1 MSAKS
6 GLMASAAIAAF
17 VTASCVS
24 GETSAPAEET
34 QPFIDPL
41 VLSQS
46 MCGSP
51 SSTSLATTASTEI
64 VANPDFAFEAAFA
77 LPDDV
82 VAQFHYPIS
91 TESAEAQHWFD
102 TGLTHMANFNHD
114 EAIAA
119 FRQAQAADA
128 DCAMCYWGEA
138 LSFGSNINAPYDAN
152 RGAAGRLAANAAL
165 ARLEGASEIET
176 ALIQAVDARYTVS
189 AEGTVAEDAE
199 GFADAMDSA
208 ALQFPTDTFILSLAA
223 EANMDTQPWNYWQ
236 PGSRLP
242 LGRTERTLALLED
255 ALAINPDHAPSIHLY
270 IHVTES
276 SIDPYRAEA
285 YADTLWQQSLGVGHL
300 VHMPS
305 HIYLR
310 LGRWKKAHAAN
321 IAAIAADEA
330 YIAGSDNAG
339 FYGAV
344 YYPHNVHFVVASSQ
358 FAGDAATAQAMSA
371 KLGAIVALNPDMS
384 EPYSEHV
391 AASQIFTDLLYGTDE
406 AVLARP
412 EPAAAH
418 VYMRM
423 AWHYARG
430 TVFARRGELDAAH
443 AELAALGSLTEAPA
457 YDAYAPEMGIPLPT
471 ILKVANLTLK
481 ARLMAADGDLTGAI
495 ATMEEAVE
503 SESAIP
509 YFEPTWWYY
518 PTRQTLGLY
527 LLQDGQL
534 DRAERE
540 FYRTLIKAP
549 NNAYALYG
557 LAETFRAKGDAAS
570 ETYARELFSRAWMGE
585 DGTLPDLN
593 QL

>member
-406 AVLARP
+406 AVLERP

>member
-1 MSAKS
+1 
-6 GLMASAAIAAF
+6 
-17 VTASCVS
+17 
-24 GETSAPAEET
+24 
-34 QPFIDPL
+34 
-41 VLSQS
+41 
-46 MCGSP
+46 SP

-91 TESAEAQHWFD
+91 TESTEAQHWFD

>member
-6 GLMASAAIAAF
+6 GLMAGAAIAAF

-24 GETSAPAEET
+24 GDTSAPAEET

-51 SSTSLATTASTEI
+51 SSTSLATTASTAI
-64 VANPDFAFEAAFA
+64 VANPDFVFDAPFA
-77 LPDDV
+77 LPADV

-119 FRQAQAADA
+119 FRQAQSIDA

-152 RGAAGRLAANAAL
+152 RGAAGRIAADAAL
-165 ARLEGASEIET
+165 ARLEGTSEVEST
-176 ALIQAVDARYTVS
+176 LIQAVDARYTVS
-189 AEGTVAEDAE
+189 AEGAVAEDAE
-199 GFADAMDSA
+199 GFADAMEA
-208 ALQFPTDTFILSLAA
+208 ATQQFSTDTFVLSLAA

-236 PGSRLP
+236 AGSRIP
-242 LGRTERTLALLED
+242 RGRTERTLALLEN

-276 SIDPYRAEA
+276 SIDPFRAEA

-321 IAAIAADEA
+321 IDAIAADEA
-330 YIAGSDNAG
+330 YIANSDNAG

-358 FAGDAATAQAMSA
+358 YAGDAATAQAMSA
-371 KLGAIVALNPDMS
+371 KLGNIVTLNPDMS

-391 AASQIFTDLLYGTDE
+391 AASQIFTDLLYGSDE
-406 AVLARP
+406 AVLDRP

-430 TVFARRGELDAAH
+430 TVLARRGDLDAAQG
-443 AELAALGSLTEAPA
+443 ELAALGALTEAPA
-457 YDAYAPEMGIPLPT
+457 YDAYASEMGIPLPT

-481 ARLMAADGDLTGAI
+481 ARLMAASGDLTGAI
-495 ATMEEAVE
+495 ATMEAAVE
-503 SESAIP
+503 TESAIP

-557 LAETFRAKGDAAS
+557 LAETFRAKGDVAS

>member
-189 AEGTVAEDAE
+189 AEGAVAEDAE

-406 AVLARP
+406 AVLERP